1 MATENPHVPVQPRLD
16 GSHVYPLPAAGGLGP
31 ADENWLPLP
40 EGLHFVAHH
49 RHGQTKLP
57 GGACEDGLGIRVE
70 VSGKAKPVVGDA
82 NSPLLA
88 DGVSLWLNTRG
99 KASGKRAG
107 AYCYLLHLLPTGGG
121 NERQNPVFLHGKIPR
136 AQAEPHPVG
145 TGQVFFHSCLT
156 PDGYTVSLLIPQG
169 TLTGL
174 DFSENRMLSL
184 LVKIQDSER
193 GPLLSCADIEVNYDE
208 DPNWWDKLQLVDE
221 TPPPEKGSVTPQKR
235 QGPDDQAADRPLRK
249 RGRGAI
255 RKAGEDG

>member
-1 MATENPHVPVQPRLD
+1 MSLFNPALMVRMCIPCRRL
-16 GSHVYPLPAAGGLGP
+16 
-31 ADENWLPLP
+31 
-40 EGLHFVAHH
+40 EGLAQLMKTGSPFPKACTLLPITVMG
-49 RHGQTKLP
+49 RPSCPVVLQT
-57 GGACEDGLGIRVE
+57 AWCEDGLGIRVE

-169 TLTGL
+169 PLTGL